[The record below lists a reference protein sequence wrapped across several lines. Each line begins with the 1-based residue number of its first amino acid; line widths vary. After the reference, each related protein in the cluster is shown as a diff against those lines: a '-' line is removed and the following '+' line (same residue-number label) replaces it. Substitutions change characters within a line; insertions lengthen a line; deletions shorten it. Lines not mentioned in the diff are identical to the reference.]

1 MENNVKLWITAI
13 IGALGSIYEAI
24 KPIIDLIVGQYVVYT
39 RMV

>member
-24 KPIIDLIVGQYVVYT
+24 KPIIDLIVG
-39 RMV
+39 